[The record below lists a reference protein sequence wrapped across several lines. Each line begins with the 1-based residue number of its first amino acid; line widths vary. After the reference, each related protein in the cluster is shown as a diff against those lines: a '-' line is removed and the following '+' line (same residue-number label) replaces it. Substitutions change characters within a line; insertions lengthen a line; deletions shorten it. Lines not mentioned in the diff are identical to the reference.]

1 MYCCFNRHPP
11 PLWEYDIYAS
21 VCLQVNAEQQA
32 EADPEADSD
41 SELDGDSDPLREGGW
56 YLSPRLRQ
64 RLQDEYGIESRTLL
78 QFHGDA
84 VIIPA
89 GALHQVHYHIH

>member
-1 MYCCFNRHPP
+1 M
-11 PLWEYDIYAS
+11 
-21 VCLQVNAEQQA
+21 CLQVAAEQQT
-32 EADPEADSD
+32 EADPEVDSDSD

-89 GALHQVHYHIH
+89 GALHQVH

>member
-1 MYCCFNRHPP
+1 M
-11 PLWEYDIYAS
+11 LL
-21 VCLQVNAEQQA
+21 CLQVAAEQQA
-32 EADPEADSD
+32 ETDPEADSD

-64 RLQDEYGIESRTLL
+64 RLQEEYGIESRTLL

-89 GALHQVHYHIH
+89 GALHQVHYHTH